1 MTRRI
6 LIYLALVAGV
16 IAFSG
21 LFVLVFGNSL
31 EVSCARETGQAPNC
45 RITRLLLGRVPV
57 SNHDVL
63 GVTDIQL
70 DEDCD
75 DGCSY
80 RAVLVTA
87 SGEGVPLNPVYT
99 DRGPVM
105 RQIDAFETYLSGTGS
120 SLQYEEPVP
129 WWVVAL
135 IGGLG
140 LMGIAILAVNFLRE
154 SFLGR

>member
-21 LFVLVFGNSL
+21 LFVFVFGNSI
-31 EVSCARETGQAPNC
+31 EVSCAREAGQAPNC
-45 RITRLLLGRVPV
+45 RITRALLGRVPIYK
-57 SNHDVL
+57 HDVL
-63 GVTDIQL
+63 GVTEIQL

-99 DRGPVM
+99 DRGPVL
-105 RQIDAFETYLSGTGS
+105 RQMDAFEPFLNGSDS
-120 SLQYEEPVP
+120 SLHYEEPVP

-135 IGGLG
+135 TGGLG

-154 SFLGR
+154 SFSGR

>member
-1 MTRRI
+1 MTRKV
-6 LIYLALVAGV
+6 LTYLAMAAGV
-16 IAFSG
+16 FVFAG
-21 LFVLVFGNSL
+21 LFVLIFGNSI
-31 EVSCARETGQAPNC
+31 EVTCGRETAQAPNC

-63 GVTDIQL
+63 GVTDIQV

-87 SGEGVPLNPVYT
+87 SGEGVPLNFVYT

-105 RQIDAFETYLSGTGS
+105 RQIDAFEPFLNGS
-120 SLQYEEPVP
+120 ATSFHYEEPVP

-135 IGGLG
+135 TGGLG
-140 LMGIAILAVNFLRE
+140 LMGIVMLAMNFLRD
-154 SFLGR
+154 SMSR